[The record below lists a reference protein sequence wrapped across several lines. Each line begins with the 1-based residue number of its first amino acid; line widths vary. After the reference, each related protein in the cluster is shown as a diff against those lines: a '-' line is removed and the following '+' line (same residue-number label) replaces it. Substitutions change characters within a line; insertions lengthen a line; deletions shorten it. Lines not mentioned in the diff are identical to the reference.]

1 MIKYNLYAKVP
12 YEVKYQ
18 FLIRKREKVDL
29 DYFNGSKDFIDHSND
44 MQDFYKNIEEYN
56 PGKKVN
62 YY

>member
-29 DYFNGSKDFIDHSND
+29 DYFNDSKDFIDHSND

-56 PGKKVN
+56 P
-62 YY
+62 